1 MADQQGMTKTPTRTM
16 WKGAITLGLVHIPIA
31 PHSASA
37 ETDLNFD
44 WPNQLIGDMT
54 ADWSADQFRDSFRDE
69 IMKLVETN
77 ARASPTATRTPAKKP
92 AAAKST

>member
-1 MADQQGMTKTPTRTM
+1 MAGQQGMAKTSTRSV
-16 WKGAITLGLVHIPIA
+16 WKGAITFGLVHIPITNY
-31 PHSASA
+31 SATA

-44 WPNQLIGDMT
+44 WPNQLIGEMT